1 MESERQK
8 TYDMI
13 PHPPSP
19 MILNLKFA
27 NSLVDVQFDRSSTAT
42 KNPLQR
48 SDVGS
53 ARRKLF
59 PISPSPR
66 RSQL

>member
-13 PHPPSP
+13 PHPPP

-27 NSLVDVQFDRSSTAT
+27 NSLVDVQVDRSSTAT

-53 ARRKLF
+53 ARRKFF